1 MKKIFAA
8 VILSVFLSLNSYAA
22 EANIDIPL
30 VLQDLGYSSN
40 DLVDY
45 ATQYNEEHFTLAN
58 WETEDPADTITF
70 VLIDGEIVDWFS
82 R

>member
-1 MKKIFAA
+1 MKKIFLML
-8 VILSVFLSLNSYAA
+8 ILSVSLLFNSYAA
-22 EANIDIPL
+22 NADIDIPL
-30 VLQDLGYSSN
+30 VLQDLGYKSD

-45 ATQYNEEHFTLAN
+45 TTEYNEEHFTLAN

-82 R
+82 Q

>member
-1 MKKIFAA
+1 MKKIFAIL
-8 VILSVFLSLNSYAA
+8 ILSVFLLFNSHAA
-22 EANIDIPL
+22 SADIDIPL
-30 VLQDLGYSSN
+30 VLQDLGYKSD

-45 ATQYNEEHFTLAN
+45 TTEYNEEHFTLPN

>member
-1 MKKIFAA
+1 MKKIFI
-8 VILSVFLSLNSYAA
+8 ILIFSVFLLSDSYAA

-30 VLQDLGYSSN
+30 VLQDLGYSSD

-45 ATQYNEEHFTLAN
+45 TTQYNEEHFTLAN

-70 VLIDGEIVDWFS
+70 VLIDGKIVDWFS

>member
-1 MKKIFAA
+1 MGKFFI
-8 VILSVFLSLNSYAA
+8 ILLSSVFLLFNSYAA
-22 EANIDIPL
+22 EADIDIPL
-30 VLQDLGYSSN
+30 VLQDLGYSRD

-45 ATQYNEEHFTLAN
+45 TTEYNEERFTVAN

-70 VLIDGEIVDWFS
+70 ILIDGEIVNWYS

>member
-1 MKKIFAA
+1 MKEFCLML
-8 VILSVFLSLNSYAA
+8 ILSVFLLSNSYAA
-22 EANIDIPL
+22 NADIDIPL
-30 VLQDLGYSSN
+30 VLQDLGYKSD

-45 ATQYNEEHFTLAN
+45 TTEYNEEHFTLAN

-82 R
+82 Q